1 MVAHTQLHHRMH
13 WALPYFIW
21 QVWMSPTLVCS
32 MLRFV
37 CVVHT
42 SEHCRRCSWSFVLRT
57 VTATTSTCCPA
68 PEHSVSLFQQ
78 WGHAWAMLTHGDGKN
93 SHWDSGRK
101 SCPIVRPTCHYL
113 TYTRPSVPHSPSYIG
128 GRTMLRSKVVFRAL
142 DVPPSRHE
150 VDAITHIPCQ
160 PTHSKIRLAGI
171 VRMWTPVQF
180 LIYLVW
186 KVWVVL
192 SNT

>member
-113 TYTRPSVPHSPSYIG
+113 TYTRPTVFHIHLVILVGEQCYVARWYSELLMFLLPGMRLMPSHTY
-128 GRTMLRSKVVFRAL
+128 
-142 DVPPSRHE
+142 
-150 VDAITHIPCQ
+150 
-160 PTHSKIRLAGI
+160 LANQLT
-171 VRMWTPVQF
+171 V
-180 LIYLVW
+180 
-186 KVWVVL
+186 K
-192 SNT
+192 